1 MPRDPDHKCSVHA
14 AMNRGLSHEEAI
26 LASQAS
32 DAATIAKFGWCG
44 HYVFDDVDSPTG
56 LNIHTHGLRES
67 YGHPDLQIVL
77 PLAEWVAHAILINLA
92 AEIKAGR
99 RFAPGD
105 VACGI
110 IEGYFVGF
118 AAATECGREVLR
130 VIIPGPDGRLARG
143 EIGGGYEVQYEGTD

>member
-26 LASQAS
+26 LASQAK
-32 DAATIAKFGWCG
+32 DAAAITKFGWCG

-77 PLAEWVAHAILINLA
+77 PLSERVAHGIMINLA
-92 AEIKAGR
+92 DEVKAGR
-99 RFAPGD
+99 RFAPGG
-105 VACGI
+105 VASGI
-110 IEGYFVGF
+110 IEGYDLSF
-118 AAATECGREVLR
+118 ATATECGREVLR
-130 VIIPGPDGRLARG
+130 VIIPDPDGRLMRG